1 MKKILIA
8 LAFAS
13 LGTVANAQTSQIETP
28 SKYTVATN
36 SFWSNWYIQ
45 AGFDMSLLNPY
56 GAHDW
61 AKNVFHQGKTFGVD
75 LAIGKWFT
83 PGFGLRLKANWENG
97 IIDPHT
103 CGCHEFWGPAK
114 YELPFQP
121 RAVALN
127 DEVFPVTEAYDWA
140 GLFGDVQFNLSNIL
154 CGYNENRVWNVIAY
168 PRAGVIRVFNQNSYS
183 PALGVGIEN
192 TWRITKHF
200 GIYLDCSYT
209 TTTEQWRGYIPVE
222 KAEGTD
228 NAMCNSILTGE
239 LGFQFNLGKSTFS
252 KAVTLDA
259 YNALAAACED
269 ALAKL
274 RAELDKERAENARL
288 RAELAKKPAPGPDPE
303 RVVAAAATSVFFD
316 LNSTT
321 INSQK
326 DLINLEAV
334 AAVAKETGAKV
345 VVTGSADSQTGSSA
359 WNQKLSEGRA
369 AAAANELVRL
379 GVNRDNITIK
389 AVGGINEVTPY
400 VLNRRAVIELK

>member
-13 LGTVANAQTSQIETP
+13 LSSVAFAQNKSVETP

-36 SFWSNWYIQ
+36 SFFSNWYVQ
-45 AGFDMSLLNPY
+45 GSFDMSLMNPY
-56 GAHDW
+56 GAKDW
-61 AKNVFHQGKTFGVD
+61 AKNVFHQGKTFGVNI
-75 LAIGKWFT
+75 AAGKWFT
-83 PGFGLRLKANWENG
+83 PGIGLRFKANWENG

-103 CGCHEFWGPAK
+103 CDCHDFWGPFTVKASQEGRVN
-114 YELPFQP
+114 YSAE
-121 RAVALN
+121 
-127 DEVFPVTEAYDWA
+127 PVDWA
-140 GLFGDVQFNLSNIL
+140 GLFGDVTFNLSNL
-154 CGYNENRVWNVIAY
+154 FCGYNENRVWNLIAY
-168 PRAGVIRVFNQNSYS
+168 PRAGVVRVFDYNSYS

-192 TWRITKHF
+192 TWKITKRF
-200 GIYLDCSYT
+200 GIFMDFTYT
-209 TTTEQWRGYIPVE
+209 MTTRQWREYESYVSEYETYNGN
-222 KAEGTD
+222 D
-228 NAMCNSILTGE
+228 NGRCNAYLTGE
-239 LGFQFNLGKSTFS
+239 LGFQVNLGKSTFS
-252 KAVTLDA
+252 KAVTLEA
-259 YNALAAACED
+259 YNALAAASEE

-288 RAELAKKPAPGPDPE
+288 RAELAKKPAPGPAPE
-303 RVVAAAATSVFFD
+303 RVVASAATSVFFD

-345 VVTGSADSQTGSSA
+345 IVTGSADSQTGSSA